1 MKNFGMCGS
10 KLLGYS
16 EIFQNIQIRTIP
28 EFQPLLSATLKTGS
42 NTGLQLG
49 SCRYSAI
56 LRSSK
61 SLEAISSGNCDKSD
75 DRPSLVSQE
84 LNLKSIKEYYKM
96 YRFNMYFY

>member
-1 MKNFGMCGS
+1 MCGS

-16 EIFQNIQIRTIP
+16 EILQNIQIKTIP

-75 DRPSLVSQE
+75 DRFRLVSQE
-84 LNLKSIKEYYKM
+84 LNLKSVKNNTKCS
-96 YRFNMYFY
+96 